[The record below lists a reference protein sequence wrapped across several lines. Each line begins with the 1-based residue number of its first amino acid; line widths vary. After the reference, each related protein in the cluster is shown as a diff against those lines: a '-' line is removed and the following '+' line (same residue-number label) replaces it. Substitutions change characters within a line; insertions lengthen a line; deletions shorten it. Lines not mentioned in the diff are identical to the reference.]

1 MIKTIIDTI
10 SDTIRSQG
18 EPETFELPIFPLG
31 SVLFPGGTIALKIF
45 EQRYM
50 DMAKNCL
57 KHAKPFG
64 IALIREGQEVGSP
77 AAPHPVGTLARIDD
91 WEMPDLGVLQVK
103 AIGGTRFRILSSTV
117 APSGLIVGTVCSID
131 ADMIDANKQADLS
144 NAGAEL
150 GATAAFLKKVLV
162 QINMMEGITE
172 SKFSDASWVGFRITE
187 LLPFGGSVK
196 QKMLELT
203 DANMRL
209 AILHRFLIEQK
220 LIDADVKS

>member
-1 MIKTIIDTI
+1 MIKTIIETVTE
-10 SDTIRSQG
+10 TIRNKV

-31 SVLFPGGTIALKIF
+31 SVLFPGGTLALKIF

-91 WEMPDLGVLQVK
+91 WEMPNLGVLQVK
-103 AIGGTRFRILSSTV
+103 VIGGTRFRIISSRV
-117 APSGLIVGTVCSID
+117 APSGLIIGTVLAID
-131 ADMIDANKQADLS
+131 ADLPGSLPAASPELS
-144 NAGAEL
+144 DCGQ
-150 GATAAFLKKVLV
+150 FLKKILA
-162 QINMMEGITE
+162 QIDMMSGVAE
-172 SKFSDASWVGFRITE
+172 SQLSDASWVGFRITE
-187 LLPFGGSVK
+187 LLPFGSAVK

-203 DANMRL
+203 DGEMRL
-209 AILHRFLIEQK
+209 EILHRFLTEQQ
-220 LIDADVKS
+220 LIGAVAKG